1 MSDQIWNYY
10 VGLVNEISRFDKPA
24 KPIAQ
29 QRDEM
34 IGRLATDMEQALQL
48 LASAWAILSN
58 ISAGRDVANFDPFL
72 VEILEFMERIK
83 WAES

>member
-34 IGRLATDMEQALQL
+34 IGRLADDIVIALQL
-48 LASAWAILSN
+48 LDRAYAILAN
-58 ISAGRDVANFDPFL
+58 VAVGAEPHGYGDVM
-72 VEILEFMERIK
+72 VEIDDLRERIK